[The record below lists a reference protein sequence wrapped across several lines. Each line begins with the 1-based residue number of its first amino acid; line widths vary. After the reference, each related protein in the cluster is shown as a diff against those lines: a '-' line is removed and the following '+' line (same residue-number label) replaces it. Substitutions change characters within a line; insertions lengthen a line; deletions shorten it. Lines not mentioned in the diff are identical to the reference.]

1 MVLTSNINYGFG
13 VFMETEQNDSQ
24 TLRKTHWKQMFAKEL
39 ALIRCLGLSFVAK
52 HKFSPLT
59 EITKS

>member
-24 TLRKTHWKQMFAKEL
+24 TLRKIHWKWLSAKES
-39 ALIRCLGLSFVAK
+39 ALIRCLGLS
-52 HKFSPLT
+52 
-59 EITKS
+59 